1 MSVSLRPS
9 SVRVRMT
16 LWYTGALAFVLV
28 AYAALVFVFVRHAL
42 YRDLD
47 HRLHEDIDLVQEEL
61 EVTDDGRLVWRGS
74 GHPDEAEES
83 TTVGG
88 RWLEVWSR
96 EGALL
101 LRSATGDPL
110 GLPAPQPAAEPRPVT
125 LSGGERRLRVA
136 AALREVAGVP
146 VLVRAARSEE
156 GVRRELGELLV
167 VQGIGLPVALALA
180 AFGGY
185 HLARRALGP
194 VARMAARARG
204 ITAERLGERLA
215 VENPADEL
223 GQLAATLNETFARIE
238 RSVEQLR
245 RFTADASHELRTPL
259 TALRSVGEVG
269 LEERPDDKLFGDVVG
284 SMLEE
289 VDGLTR
295 LVDTLLALS
304 RADAGQVRLAREP
317 VDLAALARSAV
328 QHLEDLSNDK
338 EQQVRVE
345 APDPDPV
352 LGDWPVLRQAVINV
366 LDNAIKY
373 SPPRTTIDV
382 AVGGTA
388 LWAWIEVSD
397 NGSGIAPEDRDRIF
411 ERFYRVDKARS
422 REQGGTGLGL
432 ALAKWG
438 VESHGGRI
446 ELRSEVGRGST
457 FRIVLPAG
465 SGAPAGSPALPRGDD
480 AAPER
485 EEP

>member
-1 MSVSLRPS
+1 MSLSLRPG
-9 SVRVRMT
+9 SVRVRLT
-16 LWYTGALAFVLV
+16 LWYTAALACVLV
-28 AYAALVFVFVRHAL
+28 AYAIIVLVFVRHAL

-47 HRLHEDIDLVQEEL
+47 RRLHEDLDLVQEEL
-61 EVTDDGRLVWRGS
+61 EVSDDGRLVWRGS

-96 EGALL
+96 EGDLL
-101 LRSATGDPL
+101 LRSATGEPL
-110 GLPAPQPAAEPRPVT
+110 GLPPPQPGAEPRPVT
-125 LSGGERRLRVA
+125 LDRGERSLRVA

-156 GVRRELGELLV
+156 GVRHELRELLV

-204 ITAERLGERLA
+204 ITADRLGERLA

-223 GQLAATLNETFARIE
+223 GQLAATFNETFARIE
-238 RSVEQLR
+238 RSFEQLR

-269 LEERPDDKLFGDVVG
+269 LQERPDDKLFADVVG

-317 VDLAALARSAV
+317 VDLAALARNAV

-338 EQQVRVE
+338 EQRVRVD
-345 APDPDPV
+345 APGPAQV

-373 SPPRTTIDV
+373 SPSGTAIDV
-382 AVGGTA
+382 AVRSGEA
-388 LWAWIEVSD
+388 LAWIEVSD
-397 NGSGIAPEDRDRIF
+397 HGPGIAPEDRDRIF

-422 REQGGTGLGL
+422 REQGGSGLGL

-438 VESHGGRI
+438 VEAHAGRI
-446 ELRSEVGRGST
+446 ELRSEIGRGSA
-457 FRIVLPAG
+457 FRIVLPAVPHVAAVAP
-465 SGAPAGSPALPRGDD
+465 GAPS
-480 AAPER
+480 
-485 EEP
+485 